1 MAGRE
6 YKPPRLARVNK
17 SPMEEPAR
25 DLSRTLWLMRP
36 EDIQSVERRYLYLT
50 YCERPDPPAL
60 RSADWV
66 RFRRA
71 LTCFLQR
78 GDQRSPAVV
87 PDPVMD
93 LLQAP
98 LTTPDD
104 DEREAAKFCSG
115 YTKRIGPDVLM
126 LIISSYPDTGILEV
140 DLFAHQAVELYP
152 GTARGARNSDDEY

>member
-1 MAGRE
+1 M
-6 YKPPRLARVNK
+6 
-17 SPMEEPAR
+17 MEDPAR
-25 DLSRTLWLMRP
+25 DLSRTLWLMRH
-36 EDIQSVERRYLYLT
+36 EDIQSIERRYLYLT

-71 LTCFLQR
+71 LACFLQR
-78 GDQRSPAVV
+78 GDPRSPAAVA

-93 LLQAP
+93 LLLQATP
-98 LTTPDD
+98 PALTTADD

-115 YTKRIGPDVLM
+115 YTKRIGTDVLM
-126 LIISSYPDTGILEV
+126 LIISSYPDNGILEV

-152 GTARGARNSDDEY
+152 GTARGAGNSEEDY